1 MITNICLNNISPDR
15 EVLIKEDDFAYF
27 LASEELKSVISNFT
41 LTFPSESMISDAY
54 TIMPHGSVTFVLF
67 KYHDEIYS
75 FLFGPSTK
83 PQKVGDLANQCEVI
97 FIIEFQPAG
106 FYPFTKINQK
116 ELIDRIIPLS
126 VIDTTLDNKIR
137 NIFTNALTIDE
148 LLNTIEEMLLLR
160 MHYIYPEELAIAI
173 KTIIQTEGNI
183 SSMGISNTVFF
194 SSRHV
199 NRLFNQYLGMNI
211 KAFTRLVRIN
221 KALRLLNDKANTLTD
236 ICNTLGY
243 YDTSHF
249 IKDFKIV
256 CHITPLQYRTNM
268 SDFYNEIAKF

>member
-1 MITNICLNNISPDR
+1 MITNICLKNISPDR
-15 EVLIKEDDFAYF
+15 EVLIKEDNFAYF
-27 LASEELKSVISNFT
+27 LSSKELKSLISNFT
-41 LTFPSESMISDAY
+41 LTFPSESMISNAY

-67 KYHDEIYS
+67 KYHDEIHS

-83 PQKVGDLANQCEVI
+83 PQKVGDLANKCDVI
-97 FIIEFQPAG
+97 FIIEFQPTG

-116 ELIDRIIPLS
+116 ELIDKIFPLS
-126 VIDTTLDNKIR
+126 TIDATLDNKIR

-148 LLNTIEEMLLLR
+148 LLNTIEEILLLS
-160 MHYIYPEELAIAI
+160 MHYTFPKELAIAI
-173 KTIIQTEGNI
+173 RTIIRTEGNI
-183 SSMGISNTVFF
+183 SSVDISNTVFF

-221 KALRLLNDKANTLTD
+221 KALRLLNDKDTTITD
-236 ICNTLGY
+236 ICDILGY

-268 SDFYNEIAKF
+268 SDFYNEIAKY